1 MARLNIVHLKGV
13 LLTAPITITRKT
25 DGKKFLRSNLLVSR
39 GVREVE
45 NDLNGRF
52 MTDKPYIMTTDER
65 VIAQMENLQAYDIVS
80 VKGVLT
86 TKKVP
91 KISICPECGIQNKVD
106 GILTFLTPIFA
117 EKTGEV
123 KDDDD
128 AIRYL
133 NSIRQ
138 ISNEVNI
145 FGRLTRDPKK
155 ISPKTGLV
163 VTQYQIALNRNYIIT
178 DDPPELRAD
187 YPWVRSYG
195 KDASEDKKR
204 LRKDS
209 IVFIDGYIQTRNVN
223 RHSNCVGCN
232 AKYDWADKSMEIVPY
247 DTEYIRNY
255 NTDEEIEKAEKE
267 RLEQIKRDIFN
278 RDKEKAYYDF
288 VTNED
293 IEAGIDAMEDDDDE
307 DW

>member
-1 MARLNIVHLKGV
+1 M
-13 LLTAPITITRKT
+13 
-25 DGKKFLRSNLLVSR
+25 
-39 GVREVE
+39 
-45 NDLNGRF
+45 
-52 MTDKPYIMTTDER
+52 
-65 VIAQMENLQAYDIVS
+65 
-80 VKGVLT
+80 
-86 TKKVP
+86 
-91 KISICPECGIQNKVD
+91 
-106 GILTFLTPIFA
+106 
-117 EKTGEV
+117 
-123 KDDDD
+123 
-128 AIRYL
+128 
-133 NSIRQ
+133 
-138 ISNEVNI
+138 
-145 FGRLTRDPKK
+145 
-155 ISPKTGLV
+155 V

-223 RHSNCVGCN
+223 RHSNCAGCN